1 MWDQTLVLMYHGIGV
16 RDPEHDP
23 HNLFVPADR
32 FRAQLLSLLRR
43 GYRPIGLSDYLL
55 RPRLR
60 DSRRRFLVTFDDG
73 YRGVLDEAAPI
84 LTDLGVPA
92 VCFVCPG
99 LFGGYS
105 TWMPETRERLLDAH
119 AVRELSRY
127 GVEIGAHGWDH
138 GTMAGAD
145 PRDLSRDTAGA
156 AGAIAGA
163 VGLVP
168 RGFAY
173 PFGRHD
179 TLAREAVARS
189 GYRVA
194 FSVHQRGGRYA
205 VPRIDVNALDT
216 PRSFRVKTA
225 TPAYPAIRNGL
236 DRTPRVRAAIHD
248 VIGRRNRR
256 DDLSGSKAG

>member
-1 MWDQTLVLMYHGIGV
+1 MWDETLVLMYHGIGG
-16 RDPEHDP
+16 RDPAHDP
-23 HNLFVPADR
+23 HNLFVPAER
-32 FRAQLLSLLRR
+32 FREQLRSLLRR

-55 RPRLR
+55 RPRR
-60 DSRRRFLVTFDDG
+60 RGFRRRFLVTFDDG

-84 LTDLGVPA
+84 LIELGVPA

-105 TWMPETRERLLDAH
+105 TWMPETRECLLDED
-119 AVRELSRY
+119 AVRELSRS

-138 GTMAGAD
+138 GAMVGAD

-156 AGAIAGA
+156 AGAIADT
-163 VGLVP
+163 VGIAP

-179 TLAREAVARS
+179 AVAREAVARS

-216 PRSFRVKTA
+216 PRSFWVKTA
-225 TPAYPAIRNGL
+225 TPAYPTLRNGL
-236 DRTPRVRAAIHD
+236 DRTPLVRATIHD

-256 DDLSGSKAG
+256 DDVSGSKAG